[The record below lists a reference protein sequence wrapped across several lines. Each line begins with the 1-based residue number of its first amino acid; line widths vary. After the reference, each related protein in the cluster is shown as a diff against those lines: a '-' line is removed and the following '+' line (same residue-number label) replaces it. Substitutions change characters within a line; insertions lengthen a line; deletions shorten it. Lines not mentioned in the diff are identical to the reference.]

1 MSLLAK
7 KKEEFQYPR
16 EINNTHS
23 KSQRTVDI
31 NDKQVLKQALPADQ
45 TWLYQWSIKHY
56 EYVSVKHLLQCK
68 WHQFWDSNENS
79 FV

>member
-45 TWLYQWSIKHY
+45 T
-56 EYVSVKHLLQCK
+56 
-68 WHQFWDSNENS
+68 
-79 FV
+79 